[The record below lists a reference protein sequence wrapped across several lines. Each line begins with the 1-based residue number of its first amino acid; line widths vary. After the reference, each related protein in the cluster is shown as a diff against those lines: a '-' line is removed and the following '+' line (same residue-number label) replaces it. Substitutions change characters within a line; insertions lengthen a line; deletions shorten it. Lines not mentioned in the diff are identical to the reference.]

1 MVSDSPSGADRRE
14 FLLRVLRLGGL
25 AGGTAALGG
34 WLHARS
40 DRPREPPVVLADRR
54 TGVAVDPSLPEL
66 VVVQNGSPAALARRA
81 LDELGGIRRFIARGD
96 VVVVKPNI
104 GWDRTPEQGAN
115 TNPDLVAALVVL
127 CREAGA
133 RKVVVTDVS
142 CNEARVCFDH
152 SGIAAAAREAG
163 ADVVLPE
170 ERRFREA
177 NLGGDVLTTWPV
189 LEPLLAADKVINV
202 PIAKQHSLTGCTLG
216 MKNFYGIIGGQRSRL
231 HQRIHDSVV
240 DLLAF
245 ARPTLTVLDAYRVMM
260 RGGPTGG
267 SLGDVEIRKTLI
279 AGTDPV
285 AIDAYAAKAYWD
297 LDHYRLPFLRI
308 AQARGLGKV
317 NFEEVRSRV
326 VDLGAGS

>member
-1 MVSDSPSGADRRE
+1 MVAERPTAADRRE

-25 AGGTAALGG
+25 AAGTAGLGA
-34 WLHARS
+34 WLNARS
-40 DRPREPPVVLADRR
+40 GRPSEPAVVLADRR
-54 TGVAVDPSLPEL
+54 TGVAADPSLPEL
-66 VVVQNGSPAALARRA
+66 VVAQGDSPAALARRA
-81 LDELGGIRRFIARGD
+81 LDELGGIRRFVARGD

-115 TNPDLVAALVVL
+115 TNPELVAALVVL
-127 CREAGA
+127 CQEAGA
-133 RKVVVTDVS
+133 RKVIVTDVS

-163 ADVVLPE
+163 AEVMLPE

-177 NLGGDVLTTWPV
+177 NLGGEVLTTWPV
-189 LEPLLAADKVINV
+189 LEPLLTADKIINV
-202 PIAKQHSLTGCTLG
+202 PIAKHHSLTGCTLG
-216 MKNFYGIIGGQRSRL
+216 MKNLYGIIGGQRSRL
-231 HQRIHDSVV
+231 HQRIHESLA

-267 SLGDVEIRKTLI
+267 SLGDIEFRKTII

-317 NFEEVRSRV
+317 TFEEVRSRV
-326 VDLGAGS
+326 VQV